1 MLIAISSVPIQV
13 CAKDEKKSNFSEF
26 SAELSVDFR
35 IFYSKMVDKWEKVV
49 ISGNKWV

>member
-1 MLIAISSVPIQV
+1 MTIFSVPIQV
-13 CAKDEKKSNFSEF
+13 CAKDKKKSFFSEF
-26 SAELSVDFR
+26 SAFISVDFR